1 MCAVIRFILLLLGW
15 NHTACEVCTSCSNTL
30 KFCKEAEAYE
40 EAKSKLQDHIAL
52 LDACRLN
59 YQCTETKSIMS
70 SNQFERF
77 GINESDVSM
86 VQDASGGTGTVYHP
100 QRKDLLHVKCTFCKI
115 HGHGT
120 YIYVSYS
127 NLEKNGGNLNLEII
141 YSSLIKYLETKSPGH
156 KIRY

>member
-1 MCAVIRFILLLLGW
+1 M
-15 NHTACEVCTSCSNTL
+15 

-40 EAKSKLQDHIAL
+40 EAKSKLQDHISL

-86 VQDASGGTGTVYHP
+86 VQDASGGTGTVYHPQMHSFSATEFP